1 MSADSPW
8 PPGTSFIPGSA
19 PAGLPEKL
27 PDVEVDHAA
36 MQDAAVSELSALERR
51 VEALEN
57 AIADHRAAN
66 TSNCNNLACE
76 KGCGHDLRLYAVL
89 DEA

>member
-1 MSADSPW
+1 
-8 PPGTSFIPGSA
+8 
-19 PAGLPEKL
+19 
-27 PDVEVDHAA
+27 